1 MDISTPSLESDIV
14 PIGIFLVLYDGD
26 KDLIQK
32 LHKQILEKENK
43 PIPKDDSECEE
54 DEENYERELSD

>member
-32 LHKQILEKENK
+32 LHKQKLEKENK
-43 PIPKDDSECEE
+43 PIPKDDSEIEE
-54 DEENYERELSD
+54 DEENYEKELSD